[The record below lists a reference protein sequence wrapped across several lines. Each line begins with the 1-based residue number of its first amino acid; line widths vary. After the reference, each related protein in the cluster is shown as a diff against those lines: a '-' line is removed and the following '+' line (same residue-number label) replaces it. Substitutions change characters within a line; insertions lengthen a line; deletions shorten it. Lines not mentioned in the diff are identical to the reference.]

1 MEGADLAIVEGAMG
15 LFDGVDSPE
24 TGTSA
29 EIARVFR
36 IPVILVVNATRMTS
50 SIAAMVTGYQNF
62 RKDVK
67 IAGVILNQVSGKRHE
82 QKLRAAVET
91 YCHIPVVG
99 SIPRDLDLRIHERH
113 LGLIP
118 SRELKES
125 ESMVERIGRKLENC
139 LDLDAI
145 LSIAQRHTPHPH
157 PLPQGGREG
166 MKGKRGAAKVRIGVM
181 YDQVFHFYYPENLE
195 ALESEGAE
203 LIFINSLEDRLPEID
218 GLYIGGGFPELFL
231 EALERNHTLRGEIRE
246 AVEAGLPVYAE
257 CAGLMYLCQSM
268 EAEDR
273 SYEMAGILPAR
284 VKMSKRP
291 QGHGYVVA
299 EVIKENPFFSRGLV
313 IRGHEFH
320 HSSLSFPGHLEFAYR
335 IERGHGIQGA
345 SDGIVYKNLFASYVH
360 LHALG
365 TLEWAPAFVSLAL
378 KAKRVRVKVA
388 VTKPVSFRALSNHEI

>member
-1 MEGADLAIVEGAMG
+1 
-15 LFDGVDSPE
+15 
-24 TGTSA
+24 
-29 EIARVFR
+29 
-36 IPVILVVNATRMTS
+36 
-50 SIAAMVTGYQNF
+50 
-62 RKDVK
+62 
-67 IAGVILNQVSGKRHE
+67 
-82 QKLRAAVET
+82 
-91 YCHIPVVG
+91 
-99 SIPRDLDLRIHERH
+99 
-113 LGLIP
+113 
-118 SRELKES
+118 
-125 ESMVERIGRKLENC
+125 
-139 LDLDAI
+139 
-145 LSIAQRHTPHPH
+145 
-157 PLPQGGREG
+157 
-166 MKGKRGAAKVRIGVM
+166 M